1 MITNGTVRNLG
12 EPDYSPWKGNLQTTR
27 RSGTWENQTIPLG
40 RVICKQPEDGRMY
53 EKIVW

>member
-12 EPDYSPWKGNLQTTR
+12 EPDYSYG
-27 RSGTWENQTIPLG
+27 
-40 RVICKQPEDGRMY
+40 VICKQPEDGRMY

>member
-12 EPDYSPWKGNLQTTR
+12 EPDYSH
-27 RSGTWENQTIPLG
+27 I
-40 RVICKQPEDGRMY
+40 RVIYKQPENGRMY